1 MFYLAFL
8 FEFSCVTVTLF
19 FGIYMLLHIGWPV
32 FVVLCWSHFS
42 SKASCFL
49 SYVNKKAVFLIL
61 NLFVPY
67 CCCDA
72 LPLDEF
78 IYHVAPRR
86 KLFFFLC
93 IVFVLKQPSSFLV
106 SLISFCYF
114 LIYIYVFV
122 LILGF

>member
-1 MFYLAFL
+1 MCY
-8 FEFSCVTVTLF
+8 SNLF

-42 SKASCFL
+42 QKLSCFL

-67 CCCDA
+67 CCCGA

-78 IYHVAPRR
+78 IYQVALRG
-86 KLFFFLC
+86 KLYFFLC
-93 IVFVLKQPSSFLV
+93 IVFVLKQSSSFLV
-106 SLISFCYF
+106 SLISVCYV
-114 LIYIYVFV
+114 LIYMYICV
-122 LILGF
+122 LILGL